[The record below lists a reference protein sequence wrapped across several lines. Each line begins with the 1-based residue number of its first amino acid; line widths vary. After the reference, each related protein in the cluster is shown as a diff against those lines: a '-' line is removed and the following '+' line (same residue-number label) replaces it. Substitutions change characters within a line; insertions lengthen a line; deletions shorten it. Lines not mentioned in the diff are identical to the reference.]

1 VLLSGQH
8 QGVVQGLQ
16 DVAGTGWY
24 LVTPGRS
31 YNAGGHQ
38 TGLLRW
44 DSAAALAVGL
54 HTHRVVM
61 VDVVCGGVT
70 AAFGVQ
76 GGPCEFA
83 MLLSMQGASGVVG
96 TP

>member
-1 VLLSGQH
+1 MVELQGSLGWAGGLAAGGGVLLSGQH
-8 QGVVQGLQ
+8 QGVVHGLQ

-54 HTHRVVM
+54 HTHRLVM

-70 AAFGVQ
+70 AAFSV
-76 GGPCEFA
+76 
-83 MLLSMQGASGVVG
+83 
-96 TP
+96 